1 MILYFVVNTCIA
13 SDNLFATARFPCV
26 NLRITENLPVSRRIL
41 PPVKVMFLTLEKLF
55 SKDFPKLPVKQIIKL
70 KIKCQIKNQEPPSP
84 PKKFSCFS
92 SSGVTICWFLFVLHH
107 CQCLQALYKISAF
120 NNGKKANSAPIN
132 DTRLFRDI
140 VKT

>member
-26 NLRITENLPVSRRIL
+26 NLRITENLPVSSRIL

-70 KIKCQIKNQEPPSP
+70 KIKCQIKNQEPPQ
-84 PKKFSCFS
+84 K
-92 SSGVTICWFLFVLHH
+92 ILLFQLVWCDNLLVFV
-107 CQCLQALYKISAF
+107 CITSLSVFAS
-120 NNGKKANSAPIN
+120 
-132 DTRLFRDI
+132 I
-140 VKT
+140 VQNLCI

>member
-1 MILYFVVNTCIA
+1 MLLILVA

-26 NLRITENLPVSRRIL
+26 NLRITENLPVSSRIL

-55 SKDFPKLPVKQIIKL
+55 SKEFPKLPVKQIIKL

-84 PKKFSCFS
+84 QKNSLVS
-92 SSGVTICWFLFVLHH
+92 AHQFLE
-107 CQCLQALYKISAF
+107 ALYKISAF

-132 DTRLFRDI
+132 DTRLFSDI

>member
-26 NLRITENLPVSRRIL
+26 NLRITENLPVSSRIL
-41 PPVKVMFLTLEKLF
+41 PPVKVMFLTLEKLV

-84 PKKFSCFS
+84 QK
-92 SSGVTICWFLFVLHH
+92 IILFQLVWCDNLLVFV
-107 CQCLQALYKISAF
+107 CITSLSVFAS
-120 NNGKKANSAPIN
+120 
-132 DTRLFRDI
+132 I
-140 VKT
+140 VQNLCI

>member
-1 MILYFVVNTCIA
+1 MLLILVA

-26 NLRITENLPVSRRIL
+26 NLRITENLPVSSRIL

-55 SKDFPKLPVKQIIKL
+55 SKEFPKLPVKQIIKL

-84 PKKFSCFS
+84 QKNSLVS
-92 SSGVTICWFLFVLHH
+92 ARQFLE
-107 CQCLQALYKISAF
+107 ALYKISAF

-132 DTRLFRDI
+132 DTRLFSDI

>member
-26 NLRITENLPVSRRIL
+26 NLRITENLPVSSRIL

-84 PKKFSCFS
+84 PKNSLVSARLVWQFAGFCLYYITVSVCKHCTKS
-92 SSGVTICWFLFVLHH
+92 LH
-107 CQCLQALYKISAF
+107 LIMEK
-120 NNGKKANSAPIN
+120 
-132 DTRLFRDI
+132 RLI
-140 VKT
+140 QHQ

>member
-1 MILYFVVNTCIA
+1 MLLILVA

-26 NLRITENLPVSRRIL
+26 NLRITENLPVSSRIL

-55 SKDFPKLPVKQIIKL
+55 SKEFPKLPVKQIIKL

-84 PKKFSCFS
+84 KKNSLVS
-92 SSGVTICWFLFVLHH
+92 ARQFLE
-107 CQCLQALYKISAF
+107 ALYKISAF

-132 DTRLFRDI
+132 DTRLFSDI